1 MQQTNRTS
9 IKHTALA
16 TVLAGTAL
24 VLAACNPQTTAMQ
37 KEGIGF
43 RQARFAEIS
52 AMRNYRQCRAAALT
66 LDRQARAEGSGARY
80 LAAARMLEGCEASV
94 GPEGA
99 RLARDERIKA
109 YALIVQDYFKGGDV
123 AKARA
128 SLMTFKQNYKGTE
141 LYYADGAS
149 FVETM
154 EILLGL
160 RDRMAVGEF
169 SVANVSGELKAELR
183 RVRYWTRN

>member
-1 MQQTNRTS
+1 MQKIENNSKKRA
-9 IKHTALA
+9 ALLA
-16 TVLAGTAL
+16 AVAGTVLML
-24 VLAACNPQTTAMQ
+24 SACNPQITAMQ

-52 AMRNYRQCRAAALT
+52 AMRDYRHCREAAIT
-66 LDRQARAEGSGARY
+66 LDGQARVDGSSARY
-80 LAAARMLEGCEASV
+80 LAAARMLEGCEAGV

-99 RLARDERIKA
+99 RLAPDERMRA
-109 YALIVQDYFKGGDV
+109 YALSVQNYFKGGNI

-128 SLMTFKQNYKGTE
+128 NLETFKQRYPGTDF
-141 LYYADGAS
+141 YYADGAS
-149 FVETM
+149 FVGTM

-169 SVANVSGELKAELR
+169 STANVSGELKAELR

>member
-1 MQQTNRTS
+1 MLLAS
-9 IKHTALA
+9 AAATAL
-16 TVLAGTAL
+16 L
-24 VLAACNPQTTAMQ
+24 LAACNPQTTAMQ

-52 AMRNYRQCRAAALT
+52 AMRDYRQCRDDAVQ
-66 LDRQARAEGSGARY
+66 LDRQARAAASPARY
-80 LAAARMLEGCEASV
+80 LAAARALEKCEAGV

-99 RLARDERIKA
+99 QVGQDERMRA
-109 YALIVQDYFKGGDV
+109 YALSVQDHFKGGDV

-128 SLMTFKQNYKGTE
+128 NLATFKESYPGAD

-160 RDRMAVGEF
+160 RDRTAVGEF
-169 SVANVSGELKAELR
+169 STANVGGELKGELR

>member
-1 MQQTNRTS
+1 MFFASDNWAGAHPQ
-9 IKHTALA
+9 IADALKA
-16 TVLAGTAL
+16 HAGGFDVAYGAGAL
-24 VLAACNPQTTAMQ
+24 DHRV
-37 KEGIGF
+37 E
-43 RQARFAEIS
+43 ARFAEIS
-52 AMRNYRQCRAAALT
+52 AMRDYRQCQEEGLT
-66 LDRQARAEGSGARY
+66 LDRQARTDRSGARY
-80 LAAARMLEGCEASV
+80 LAAARMLEGCEARV

-99 RLARDERIKA
+99 HLARDERMRS
-109 YALIVQDYFKGGDV
+109 YALSVQDYFKGGNV

-128 SLMTFKQNYKGTE
+128 NLLTFKKSFSGSD
-141 LYYADGAS
+141 LYYADGSS

-183 RVRYWTRN
+183 RARYWTRN

>member
-1 MQQTNRTS
+1 MQQTIQIS
-9 IKHTALA
+9 IKRYALLIGA
-16 TVLAGTAL
+16 VGTVAI
-24 VLAACNPQTTAMQ
+24 LAACDLQTTAMQ

-52 AMRNYRQCRAAALT
+52 AMRDYRQSQEEGLT
-66 LDRQARAEGSGARY
+66 LDRQARTDRSGARY
-80 LAAARMLEGCEASV
+80 LAAARMLEGCEARV

-99 RLARDERIKA
+99 HLARDERMRSF
-109 YALIVQDYFKGGDV
+109 ALSVQDYFKGGDV
-123 AKARA
+123 AKAR
-128 SLMTFKQNYKGTE
+128 SNLSTFKKSFSGSD
-141 LYYADGAS
+141 LYYVDGAS

-160 RDRMAVGEF
+160 RNRMAAGEF
-169 SVANVSGELKAELR
+169 SVANVSGELKTELR

>member
-1 MQQTNRTS
+1 MQQTIRIS
-9 IKHTALA
+9 IKRYALLIGA
-16 TVLAGTAL
+16 VGAAAVLG
-24 VLAACNPQTTAMQ
+24 ACNLQAAAMQ

-52 AMRNYRQCRAAALT
+52 AMRDYRQCREEGLV
-66 LDRQARAEGSGARY
+66 LDRQARADRSGARY
-80 LAAARMLEGCEASV
+80 LAAARMLEGCEAWV

-99 RLARDERIKA
+99 HLAREERMRS
-109 YALIVQDYFKGGDV
+109 YALSIQDYFKGGDV

-128 SLMTFKQNYKGTE
+128 NLATFMKGFPGSD
-141 LYYADGAS
+141 LYYADGSS

-169 SVANVSGELKAELR
+169 SVANVSGELKSELR
-183 RVRYWTRN
+183 RVRYWTQN

>member
-1 MQQTNRTS
+1 MQQTNQTS
-9 IKHTALA
+9 IKRAIFL
-16 TVLAGTAL
+16 TVITGTIL
-24 VLAACNPQTTAMQ
+24 LIAACNPQTTALQ
-37 KEGIGF
+37 NEGIGF
-43 RQARFAEIS
+43 RQARFTEIS
-52 AMRNYRQCRAAALT
+52 AMREYRKCRAAALT
-66 LDRQARAEGSGARY
+66 LDRQARTEGSGARY
-80 LAAARMLEGCEASV
+80 LAAARMLAGCEASV

-99 RLARDERIKA
+99 HLAQDERIAA

-123 AKARA
+123 AKART
-128 SLMTFKQNYKGTE
+128 SLTTFKQNYKGAD

-149 FVETM
+149 FIETM

-169 SVANVSGELKAELR
+169 SIANVSGELKTELR